1 MKRFTSILLGAM
13 SVCTLSLSA
22 QNLDREN
29 LPAPASRETAYGASR
44 QQAGKEA
51 HPRAASLNQ
60 VGADVSSTLRCRF
73 ANREN

>member
-1 MKRFTSILLGAM
+1 MRGTRCSDVTKINTHNK
-13 SVCTLSLSA
+13 C
-22 QNLDREN
+22 NEREN